1 MLGVEVRSCE
11 ILLHVGNDDLVSDD
25 DNDDDDNDDDDDD
38 DINDDQDDR
47 PAVCVSYSSCSPF
60 MEMMANLRKP
70 LHESGLLHRLYRQRS
85 SYLHHII
92 NQHHHNGDDGGV
104 AVV

>member
-1 MLGVEVRSCE
+1 MEFALAAENNAILMLGVEVRSCE
-11 ILLHVGNDDLVSDD
+11 ILVHVGNDDLVSDD
-25 DNDDDDNDDDDDD
+25 DNDMPASHNDDDDDDDGDDDDD

-70 LHESGLLHRLYRQRS
+70 LHESG
-85 SYLHHII
+85 
-92 NQHHHNGDDGGV
+92 
-104 AVV
+104 